1 MDQTNYEIPTL
12 ENTIVDRFH
21 YLPKPGDSDEVKE
34 LKETISCVLDK
45 IEDTHEQ
52 MKLRPQFEEEKRKK
66 KEEEE
71 QLGFKEVSEDIQV
84 VKLGTFGNRKK
95 KPEIDDN
102 D

>member
-1 MDQTNYEIPTL
+1 
-12 ENTIVDRFH
+12 
-21 YLPKPGDSDEVKE
+21 
-34 LKETISCVLDK
+34 
-45 IEDTHEQ
+45 